1 MTRIR
6 IILFVIG
13 SFLALTAGCFDVS
26 DMTEGSDENM
36 RDWFEWGTELKLP
49 ADAKFIAGKN
59 NLIWL
64 SDIYLKLQVS
74 PTYMKTLD
82 AKLTRTSDAPS
93 FELPD
98 DMKDWPPWDLKG
110 KKLIFYKMQTGK
122 VDEGGFMSSLA
133 FEESTGIIYCHF
145 VEYAP

>member
-1 MTRIR
+1 MTRTR
-6 IILFVIG
+6 IILPVLS
-13 SFLALTAGCFDVS
+13 SFLVLTVGCSDIS

-49 ADAKFIAGKN
+49 ADAKFTAGRN
-59 NLIWL
+59 NLILL

-74 PTYMKTLD
+74 PTYRKTLD
-82 AKLTRTSDAPS
+82 DKLTRTIDAPS
-93 FELPD
+93 FDLPD
-98 DMKDWPPWDLKG
+98 DMKPWPPWDLNG
-110 KKLIFYKMQTGK
+110 KKLIFYKNQTGD
-122 VDEGGFMSSLA
+122 VDTGGFISALA

>member
-1 MTRIR
+1 MTGIR
-6 IILFVIG
+6 IILFVTG
-13 SFLALTAGCFDVS
+13 SFLAIAAGCFDVS

-59 NLIWL
+59 NSAWL

-74 PTYMKTLD
+74 SAYMKTLD
-82 AKLTRTSDAPS
+82 DKLTRTADAPS

-98 DMKDWPPWDLKG
+98 NMKAWPPWDLIG
-110 KKLIFYKMQTGK
+110 KNLIYYTNTTGD

>member
-1 MTRIR
+1 MR
-6 IILFVIG
+6 IILSVTV
-13 SFLALTAGCFDVS
+13 SFLVLTSGCLDVS

-64 SDIYLKLQVS
+64 SDIYLKLQIS
-74 PTYMKTLD
+74 PAYRKILD
-82 AKLTRTSDAPS
+82 DKLIRTTDAPS

-98 DMKDWPPWDLKG
+98 DMKAWPPWDLKG
-110 KKLIFYKMQTGK
+110 KKLIYYTNTTGK

-133 FEESTGIIYCHF
+133 LEESTGIIYCHF